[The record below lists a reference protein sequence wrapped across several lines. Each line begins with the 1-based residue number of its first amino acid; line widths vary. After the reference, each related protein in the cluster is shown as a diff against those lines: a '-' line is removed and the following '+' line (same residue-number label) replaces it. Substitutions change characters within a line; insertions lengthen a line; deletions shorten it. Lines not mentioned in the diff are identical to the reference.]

1 MLESAFGGVQVVQVS
16 RWNRWCC
23 KEEDPIGFHDFYSLI
38 YIRYKFFSSLNLNDN
53 YSSKYISHNMKH
65 RHTPKFAL
73 QRKSFLVGT
82 FSPTEKWRHNEIFN
96 SEQLPSLN
104 FMPLQ
109 ISSIL
114 LFPFTLLP
122 SRPSIFFLYIHSLSD
137 TLSLFFLS
145 IILLM
150 QTFCFWK
157 PTYHIL
163 TPFQYQTYLVW

>member
-1 MLESAFGGVQVVQVS
+1 MIFIVS
-16 RWNRWCC
+16 
-23 KEEDPIGFHDFYSLI
+23 SI
-38 YIRYKFFSSLNLNDN
+38 YTLQIFLLLQRKRQLHSN
-53 YSSKYISHNMKH
+53 IPHNMKH

-73 QRKSFLVGT
+73 QGKSFLVGT

-96 SEQLPSLN
+96 SQQLPSLN

-122 SRPSIFFLYIHSLSD
+122 SRPSIFFPYIHSLSD

-145 IILLM
+145 IILLI
-150 QTFCFWK
+150 QTFCF
-157 PTYHIL
+157 
-163 TPFQYQTYLVW
+163 